1 MGCRV
6 QQEKFKYS
14 GTFCETNTLCEGD
27 GWVSLFQTFLPIF
40 SVKRTCIY
48 TSDGVKV
55 ACVASVEMG
64 GR

>member
-1 MGCRV
+1 MGCGV

-14 GTFCETNTLCEGD
+14 GTLCYTNTLFEGD
-27 GWVSLFQTFLPIF
+27 GWFSLFQTFLPIF

-55 ACVASVEMG
+55 ACVARVEMG